1 MEIMNKNQYYKRLI
15 LQNQIDDCRRIIDNS
30 IKGRKR
36 IILDAQQKEMFFELG
51 TIFTAFLTKQDNKTH
66 AKDLAKI
73 LSIPHATISRLFF
86 EKDYIGFN
94 KKKILN
100 TLDSIERISDEKI
113 ATLEEA
119 KDKAFVCQ

>member
-1 MEIMNKNQYYKRLI
+1 MKIMNKNQYYKRLI

-30 IKGRKR
+30 IKSRKR

-51 TIFTAFLTKQDNKTH
+51 TIFIAFLTKQDNKTH